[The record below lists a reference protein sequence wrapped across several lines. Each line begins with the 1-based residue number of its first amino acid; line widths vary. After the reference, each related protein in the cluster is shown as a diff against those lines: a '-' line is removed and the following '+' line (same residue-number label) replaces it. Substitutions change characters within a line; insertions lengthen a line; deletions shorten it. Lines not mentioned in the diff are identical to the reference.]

1 VLPAV
6 SRPAWSFLS
15 LVHVLIA
22 WGEQLDT
29 FLLGE
34 MLTGTRRERK
44 LSCVYGTELANM
56 PPSR

>member
-1 VLPAV
+1 M
-6 SRPAWSFLS
+6 FLS
-15 LVHVLIA
+15 LLHALTA
-22 WGEQLDT
+22 WDKQLDT

-44 LSCVYGTELANM
+44 LSASMATELANT